1 MKNVIWELVPGSFTF
16 QRVLSKK
23 ESKEIDILSKFWA
36 NSDSF
41 AVTYLI

>member
-23 ESKEIDILSKFWA
+23 ESKEIDILIWA